1 MSTKLLA
8 SVCLVALTA
17 SAYGQASPAATQ
29 PAGEAVA
36 AWVGV
41 VSATNVYV
49 RSGPGETAY
58 PCAQISSPEKVNV
71 VGKSEGW
78 LKIQPPKG
86 CFSVIRKNYVQADEN
101 TKTGLVTTDNI
112 WVRAGGDLRS
122 ADFWAIQSRT
132 TTGDKVEILG
142 SAGDYYKIVPPAGA
156 FFWISARY
164 VKPAGQAEPS
174 EMETAGAA
182 ARPAATQPVETV
194 VVPQKDKLP
203 TTVPTDL
210 PKTGGESA
218 TETFRAAEKAL
229 RAEFAKPLEQRDYPA
244 MLARYQGISTTD
256 GRLKTYINIRCKF
269 IQEAMNDRNELQ
281 AVSEMAKTNDQQQ
294 KDYEA
299 RRAELQKQTPPPQAI
314 RTFAAKGVL
323 AESSVFPGGSVGPK
337 RYILVDPAS
346 GQVSAYVQCA
356 SGAVD
361 LSQYRGMTIGVF
373 GQKHLDRNLVRYIV
387 EAEEIVVIDAA
398 GKIPAPPRP
407 IIRVRPYT
415 PAEAP
420 QEPKQPAK
428 QEQPQTAPAE
438 QPSGE
443 GVPLTSQNQPQQQ
456 TQEIPKEQTQ
466 EQTQDQ
472 PRETSPQQE
481 QPKSQ
486 SQEDE
491 PSHSQ
496 EQSH

>member
-8 SVCLVALTA
+8 SVCLVVLAA
-17 SAYGQASPAATQ
+17 SAYGQAEPAATQ

-41 VSATNVYV
+41 VTATNVYV

-58 PCAQISSPEKVNV
+58 FCAQISSPEKVDV

-86 CFSVIRKNYVQADEN
+86 CFSVIRKNYVQAEEDGRS
-101 TKTGLVTTDNI
+101 GLVNTDNI
-112 WVRAGGDLRS
+112 WVRAGGELRTT
-122 ADFWAIQSRT
+122 DFWAIQCRT

-142 SAGDYYKIVPPAGA
+142 ELGDYYKIVPPAGA
-156 FFWISARY
+156 FFWISAHY
-164 VKPAGQAEPS
+164 VKPAGQAGPS
-174 EMETAGAA
+174 ELETAGAA
-182 ARPAATQPVETV
+182 ARPATTRPVDTV

-210 PKTGGESA
+210 PKTGGASA
-218 TETFRAAEKAL
+218 TDSFRAAEKAL
-229 RAEFAKPLEQRDYPA
+229 RAEFAKPLEQRDYQA
-244 MLARYQGISTTD
+244 LLARYQGISTTD
-256 GRLKTYINIRCKF
+256 HRLKTYINIRCKF
-269 IQEAMNDRNELQ
+269 IQEAMIERNELQ
-281 AVSEMAKTNDQQQ
+281 AVREMAKTSDLQQ
-294 KDYEA
+294 KDYDA
-299 RRAELQKQTPPPQAI
+299 RWVELQKQTPPPEAV

-323 AESSVFPGGSVGPK
+323 AESSVFPGGAVGPK
-337 RYILVDPAS
+337 RYILVDPDS
-346 GQVSAYVQCA
+346 GQVSAYVQCV

-398 GKIPAPPRP
+398 GKIFAPPKP

-420 QEPKQPAK
+420 QEQQQPAV

-443 GVPLTSQNQPQQQ
+443 GLPMVQEDQSQQQ
-456 TQEIPKEQTQ
+456 TQEQPQEQT
-466 EQTQDQ
+466 QTQDQ
-472 PRETSPQQE
+472 PRE
-481 QPKSQ
+481 
-486 SQEDE
+486 DE
-491 PSHSQ
+491 PSHSE
-496 EQSH
+496 EQSR